1 MTAHALP
8 HAAVLSEDGRA
19 IARAFVEARRAGRAL
34 PTYPGTV
41 PGTLDEAYAIQD
53 AAIALVPDAIAG
65 WKLGRIPPPLDAQ
78 FGAGRLA
85 GPIFAASVRPAEG
98 LTDFPL
104 IDGGFGAVEAEYLL
118 LMAETP
124 PLKDSWTV
132 AEATRL
138 VSQIRVGV
146 EIAGSPFP
154 GINDH
159 GPAVTASDF
168 GNNAGLILGAEVVR
182 DWAGDP
188 GALDDL
194 TCAMRIDGETVGTG
208 GATSIP
214 GGPFDS
220 LAFLLN
226 VLAGRGLWPQAG
238 QWISTGAAT
247 GVHRIAI
254 GQTAEADFG
263 PNGIIACRAIRAEGV
278 TP

>member
-1 MTAHALP
+1 MTARAVP

-19 IARAFVEARRAGRAL
+19 IARAFVEARRSGQAL
-34 PTYPGTV
+34 PTYPGPV
-41 PGTLDEAYAIQD
+41 PDTLAAAYAIQD
-53 AAIALVPDAIAG
+53 AAIALMPDAIAG
-65 WKLGRIPPPLDAQ
+65 WKLGRIPPPLDGQ

-85 GPIFAASVRPAEG
+85 GPIFAATVRSAG
-98 LTDFPL
+98 TLTEFPL
-104 IDGGFGAVEAEYLL
+104 IVDGFGAVEAEYLL

-124 PLKDSWTV
+124 PLRSRWTV

-154 GINDH
+154 GINDY

-168 GNNAGLILGAEVVR
+168 GNNAGLILGAKVER

-208 GATSIP
+208 GATHIP

-226 VLAGRGLWPQAG
+226 VLAERGLRPQAG

-263 PNGIIACRAIRAEGV
+263 PHGTITCRAIRAEGG

>member
-1 MTAHALP
+1 MTARAVP
-8 HAAVLSEDGRA
+8 HAAVLSEHGRA
-19 IARAFVEARRAGRAL
+19 IARAFVEARRSGQAL
-34 PTYPGTV
+34 PTYPGPV
-41 PGTLDEAYAIQD
+41 PDTLAAAYAIQD
-53 AAIALVPDAIAG
+53 AAIALMPDAIAG
-65 WKLGRIPPPLDAQ
+65 WKLGRIPPPLDGQ

-85 GPIFAASVRPAEG
+85 GPIFAATVRPAG
-98 LTDFPL
+98 TLTEFPL
-104 IDGGFGAVEAEYLL
+104 IVDGFGAVEAEYLL
-118 LMAETP
+118 LIAETP
-124 PLKDSWTV
+124 PLRSRWTV
-132 AEATRL
+132 ADATRL

-168 GNNAGLILGAEVVR
+168 GNNAGLILGAEVER
-182 DWAGDP
+182 EWAGDP

-208 GATSIP
+208 GATHIP

-226 VLAGRGLWPQAG
+226 VLAERGLRPQAG

-263 PNGIIACRAIRAEGV
+263 PHGTITCRAIRAEGG